1 MSGGHFGPSIK
12 YRLEEINDELQRI
25 IDINDSDERDEHGD
39 LKSYQLSKKAVTFFR
54 ASMAEFKCAGELFK
68 TIDYFLSGDYGE
80 DNMLNESTKAAEIK
94 MKKMEKVFSE

>member
-39 LKSYQLSKKAVTFFR
+39 LKSRQLSDETLNVFKAV
-54 ASMAEFKCAGELFK
+54 MVQNEFTGKIFK
-68 TIDYFLSGDYGE
+68 AVDYLLSGDIGE
-80 DNMLNESTKAAEIK
+80 RTLQKNFVEAAIALE
-94 MKKMEKVFSE
+94 KKVNIL